1 MILVALTV
9 LAGTLRY
16 AWIFTAHPYA
26 SADNFRERYVYSDM
40 SQYWARANDVWHRD
54 GEWVDAELLF
64 PPGTEMLFAFALG
77 PDMDRIAVFQTMQW
91 LLAMGIFAG
100 TGLLAY
106 LLYGTRV
113 GLTALAIAAAC
124 FPLFDYA
131 AYALSE
137 TPFTFMLTAATLCA
151 AMSFKKG
158 PWWLLAAGACF
169 GIATSFKSIGLIAG
183 ILLAASVATTWQWS
197 WAKRAAGALLFLA
210 GLCATIA
217 PASLVMT
224 ARNDGEFLL
233 LSNDALRIAMA
244 NHGDL
249 MGVKATFPDG
259 SNYEVGSPV
268 SLEKKFT
275 AIREIQVDITD
286 IYGENRA
293 WVMAHPLLAVRDF
306 GIRIVDMAYGTHP
319 LPHERHGV
327 PTDRDRVAVAHAPV
341 HPSSGHDLVA
351 AASVPKHENVTNEH
365 AAPPAPRD
373 EPDRRRRDR
382 RDRTPLPA
390 SVFTAPHPLR
400 SHDVR
405 TRHAGSRIRKT
416 RIATHAAVWRSAEKM
431 ARPSSSTRWA

>member
-319 LPHERHGV
+319 FPTNGTAFRPIGTVSQSLTLLFILLPAMIWLLLPQSRNTKTSRTNTLLLLLPV
-327 PTDRDRVAVAHAPV
+327 TSLIVVAAIAATEPRYL
-341 HPSSGHDLVA
+341 HPFLPLLIPFAAMTYGHVTPA
-351 AASVPKHENVTNEH
+351 AAS
-365 AAPPAPRD
+365 A
-373 EPDRRRRDR
+373 RR
-382 RDRTPLPA
+382 
-390 SVFTAPHPLR
+390 
-400 SHDVR
+400 
-405 TRHAGSRIRKT
+405 G
-416 RIATHAAVWRSAEKM
+416 
-431 ARPSSSTRWA
+431 

>member
-319 LPHERHGV
+319 FPTNGTAFRPIGTVSQSLTLLFILLPAMIWLLLPQSRN
-327 PTDRDRVAVAHAPV
+327 TKTSRTNTLLLLLPV
-341 HPSSGHDLVA
+341 TSLIVVA
-351 AASVPKHENVTNEH
+351 AIAATEPRYLHPFLPLLIPFAAMAYGHVTPATAS
-365 AAPPAPRD
+365 
-373 EPDRRRRDR
+373 
-382 RDRTPLPA
+382 
-390 SVFTAPHPLR
+390 
-400 SHDVR
+400 
-405 TRHAGSRIRKT
+405 
-416 RIATHAAVWRSAEKM
+416 
-431 ARPSSSTRWA
+431 AR